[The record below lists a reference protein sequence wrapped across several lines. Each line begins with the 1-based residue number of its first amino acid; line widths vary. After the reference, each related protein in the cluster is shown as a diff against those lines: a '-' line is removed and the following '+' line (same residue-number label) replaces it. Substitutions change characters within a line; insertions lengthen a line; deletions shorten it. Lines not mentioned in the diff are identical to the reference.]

1 MLTQSQNRSP
11 AALGPKPGPRQIAPK
26 KNTLVKQQ
34 KMTRV
39 RLPSLSFHFIGFY
52 RNRKWT
58 ENPRNL

>member
-1 MLTQSQNRSP
+1 MLMRKSKCSP

-39 RLPSLSFHFIGFY
+39 RPLHLSSIVYSMRVIIKGGSE
-52 RNRKWT
+52 WS
-58 ENPRNL
+58 

>member
-1 MLTQSQNRSP
+1 MLIRKYECSP

-39 RLPSLSFHFIGFY
+39 RLPPFPLYNINMLDHK
-52 RNRKWT
+52 RNAT
-58 ENPRNL
+58 QRNL